1 MADMDE
7 SGSSGKFFVFFL
19 ALLFVAAVGAAATFF
34 FRPDLIPL
42 SLFSPTPVQ
51 SVRILP
57 QEAASEGA
65 QWRMVGQWQGSGE
78 FREAANLFRVEFKP
92 VPGWETPSPVVIGK
106 DQMNVAVEG
115 VYKPAQFSMQTILTL
130 AGASTVA
137 NRLAPELA
145 ALYLTSIGANEV
157 RTVPGSTADEYS
169 VEGIFYAAMEIRSIQ
184 IEGRGTASGFSALKD
199 GTSDVAMATQRLSMA
214 DAKIFGPGVITAQSE
229 LRLGMDAVS
238 VVVHKDNPV
247 PALTLEQVGGIFAG
261 EISNWDQVGGP
272 SAPIK
277 IFILHENFGTRRF
290 VEDFFM
296 RGKSFAASA
305 QVVDAHDLLPEL
317 VSQDPWAIGFCSLT
331 MANQCREVPLKVSPD
346 SEAVLPS
353 PQSIAAQTYPA
364 SRNLYL
370 YLKATTD
377 NVYARDFVRVA
388 LGGPGQEV
396 VRKFGFVKNS
406 EILAV
411 AEDASGDASFG
422 DMAASS
428 ASVFD
433 QEAPPVL
440 KAPALGVLPPLVQY
454 DGEAVPE
461 AVRREVLQEYHDGV
475 YGAEKLPLVFRFE
488 SGSLDLDE
496 QALRDV
502 ARIAALMREPKHSGK
517 MVVVAGF
524 SDSVGPY
531 ASNLAVSRKR
541 AEAVAETLRKRG
553 VQDVLI
559 LAAGEEGAIERNDI
573 RTGREKNRRVEIWLK

>member
-19 ALLFVAAVGAAATFF
+19 ALLFVAAVGVAATFF

-42 SLFSPTPVQ
+42 SLFSPTPVE
-51 SVRILP
+51 SVKIMP
-57 QEAASEGA
+57 PEAASEGA
-65 QWRMVGQWQGSGE
+65 QWRLVGQWQGFGE
-78 FREAANLFRVEFKP
+78 YREAANLFRVEFKP
-92 VPGWETPSPVVIGK
+92 VPGWETPPPVVIGK
-106 DQMNVAVEG
+106 DQVNVVVEG
-115 VYKPAQFSMQTILTL
+115 LYKPAQFSTLTILTL
-130 AGASTVA
+130 AGSSTVA

-157 RTVPGSTADEYS
+157 RNIPGRAVDESS
-169 VEGIFYAAMEIRSIQ
+169 VEGIFYATREIRSIQ
-184 IEGRGTASGFSALKD
+184 IVGRGTASGFSALKD
-199 GTSDVAMATQRLSMA
+199 GASDVAMATQRLSMA

-229 LRLGMDAVS
+229 RRLGMDAVS
-238 VVVHKDNPV
+238 VVVHKENPV

-261 EISNWDQVGGP
+261 EITNWDQVGGP

-290 VEDFFM
+290 FEDFFM
-296 RGKSFAASA
+296 NGKRFAASA
-305 QVVDAHDLLPEL
+305 RVVEVHDLLPDL
-317 VSQDPWAIGFCSLT
+317 VAQDPLAIGFCSLT
-331 MANQCREVPLKVSPD
+331 MADQCREMPLKVSPD

-370 YLKATTD
+370 YFKATTE

-396 VRKFGFVKNS
+396 VKKFGFVKNS
-406 EILAV
+406 DISAV
-411 AEDASGDASFG
+411 AGGASGETSFG
-422 DMAASS
+422 DMTASS
-428 ASVFD
+428 ASVFE

-440 KAPALGVLPPLVQY
+440 KAPALDELPPLIQY

-461 AVRREVLQEYHDGV
+461 TARREVLQEFHDGV
-475 YGAEKLPLVFRFE
+475 YGAEKLPFVLRFE

-496 QALRDV
+496 QALRDLG
-502 ARIAALMREPKHSGK
+502 RLAAMMREPKHSGK

-559 LAAGEEGAIERNDI
+559 LAVGEEGAIERNDV
-573 RTGREKNRRVEIWLK
+573 RAGREKNRRVEIWLK